1 MLRRDRDNA
10 KRISGACGQEA
21 ADKAPQAAHMGRPVV
36 RHAICVHRPRQ
47 AAVIIRAMISGAALP
62 RTVAAAACAVVL
74 LLASAVAAPLAAPPL
89 VPIGQPVPD
98 FKMTGLNG
106 PSKSL
111 TSFRGRPLIINVWAS
126 WCSPCR
132 KEAASLELLAWSE
145 QGAPYTIIGIST
157 DDERSNALAWLR
169 QSNAT
174 LSHFIDSAPHWP
186 LEKSLGASSIPLT
199 VLVDAKG
206 RVVGRFRGARDWS
219 SAESVKLI
227 EQTFA
232 EATRGPTRKP

>member
-1 MLRRDRDNA
+1 MNRVA
-10 KRISGACGQEA
+10 ASG
-21 ADKAPQAAHMGRPVV
+21 
-36 RHAICVHRPRQ
+36 
-47 AAVIIRAMISGAALP
+47 
-62 RTVAAAACAVVL
+62 RTVIVAACAL
-74 LLASAVAAPLAAPPL
+74 FLAGVAAVAAPLAAPRM

-98 FKMTGLNG
+98 FRMSGLNG
-106 PSKSL
+106 PPRSL
-111 TSFRGRPLIINVWAS
+111 ASFRGRPLIINVWAS

-157 DDERSNALAWLR
+157 DDERSNAMAWLK

-174 LSHFIDSAPHWP
+174 LSHYIDSAPHWP

-199 VLVDAKG
+199 VLVDAQG

-219 SAESVKLI
+219 SAESVRLI
-227 EQTFA
+227 ERTYA
-232 EATRGPTRKP
+232 EAARDGLLR